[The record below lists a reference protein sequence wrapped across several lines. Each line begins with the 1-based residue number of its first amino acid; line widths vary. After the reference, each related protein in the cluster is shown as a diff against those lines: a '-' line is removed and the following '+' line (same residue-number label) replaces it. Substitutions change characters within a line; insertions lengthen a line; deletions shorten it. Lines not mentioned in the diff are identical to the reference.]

1 MSLRVTLCGLPLD
14 NPVIPAS
21 GTFGYGAEFAAL
33 YDINI
38 LGTFP
43 LRVPPGSPGLAIPPR
58 GLQSVQPVCS
68 MLWACKIRGSTM
80 CWLMNSPK

>member
-38 LGTFP
+38 LGTFSFKKGTTRQP
-43 LRVPPGSPGLAIPPR
+43 WFGNPTPADCRVSSRYAQCCGLAKSGDRPCA
-58 GLQSVQPVCS
+58 GL
-68 MLWACKIRGSTM
+68 
-80 CWLMNSPK
+80 